1 MDIISACR
9 EAGTYRGAAV
19 ISGTTPKTVRRVI
32 ARHDAGGGTPARSP
46 RGHDC
51 DVVATLVAERVK
63 KTAGRISAKRLLP
76 AARAGGYAGSPRN
89 FRRLVAAQ
97 KQAWRRDHHRGR
109 RPAVWSPGEH
119 LVIDWGAEGGLHVFC
134 AVLAWCRFRFVRFA
148 ADDCRVNCGLRSADR
163 RGRRLSRSR
172 GVQRLGARLTC
183 RLWPAGKLLDDY
195 APFAQTCRDS
205 ASGIADACGPGSPGS
220 HRVVWGLTARPP
232 VPLRAFLRFPVC
244 PPGSPPSPA
253 VPGLPSSGVLR
264 FGPFGRCPVPV
275 LRRFPSGFPSLS
287 NLHVS
292 AAAGRFR
299 RRRSRAAGTKVT
311 SPAATTSPGSR
322 DPPALQMGSGRA
334 RWDAAAESPVTS
346 GRERRTSLRPN
357 RPERFTHVTQLV
369 GQRRS
374 VTGGRRD
381 CAASADGTGARSRSF
396 PPAGL
401 AGSRG
406 FLRSPGPASTGGSP
420 QRR

>member
-1 MDIISACR
+1 M
-9 EAGTYRGAAV
+9 TAASTAV
-19 ISGTTPKTVRRVI
+19 
-32 ARHDAGGGTPARSP
+32 
-46 RGHDC
+46 C
-51 DVVATLVAERVK
+51 DQQT
-63 KTAGRISAKRLLP
+63 
-76 AARAGGYAGSPRN
+76 
-89 FRRLVAAQ
+89 
-97 KQAWRRDHHRGR
+97 
-109 RPAVWSPGEH
+109 
-119 LVIDWGAEGGLHVFC
+119 AEGAG
-134 AVLAWCRFRFVRFA
+134 
-148 ADDCRVNCGLRSADR
+148 CRVLGKCS
-163 RGRRLSRSR
+163 
-172 GVQRLGARLTC
+172 VWGARLTC
-183 RLWPAGKLLDDY
+183 RLLPARKLLDDT
-195 APFAQTCRDS
+195 AQFAQTCRDS
-205 ASGIADACGPGSPGS
+205 ASGLADACGPRSPGS

-346 GRERRTSLRPN
+346 GRERRTSPP
-357 RPERFTHVTQLV
+357 PEPPRAVHARDAARTATTQRD
-369 GQRRS
+369 RRAAARRCA
-374 VTGGRRD
+374 GRRD
-381 CAASADGTGARSRSF
+381 RGPVQIVSSGW
-396 PPAGL
+396 PLL
-401 AGSRG
+401 AGVAFCAHLARKYRRITSETLTCSSAARISRAR
-406 FLRSPGPASTGGSP
+406 LSSGSRHP
-420 QRR
+420 R

>member
-1 MDIISACR
+1 MR
-9 EAGTYRGAAV
+9 
-19 ISGTTPKTVRRVI
+19 
-32 ARHDAGGGTPARSP
+32 P
-46 RGHDC
+46 R
-51 DVVATLVAERVK
+51 
-63 KTAGRISAKRLLP
+63 
-76 AARAGGYAGSPRN
+76 
-89 FRRLVAAQ
+89 
-97 KQAWRRDHHRGR
+97 
-109 RPAVWSPGEH
+109 
-119 LVIDWGAEGGLHVFC
+119 
-134 AVLAWCRFRFVRFA
+134 
-148 ADDCRVNCGLRSADR
+148 
-163 RGRRLSRSR
+163 
-172 GVQRLGARLTC
+172 
-183 RLWPAGKLLDDY
+183 
-195 APFAQTCRDS
+195 
-205 ASGIADACGPGSPGS
+205 SPGS
-220 HRVVWGLTARPP
+220 HRVVWGLTARRP

-264 FGPFGRCPVPV
+264 FGSPAAA
-275 LRRFPSGFPSLS
+275 RFRFSVGFPPGFPSLS

-334 RWDAAAESPVTS
+334 RWDAAAESPS
-346 GRERRTSLRPN
+346 LPAAAERRTSLRPN

-406 FLRSPGPASTGGSP
+406 FLRSPGPQVPADHLRDADVLLGRADQQGTFRSGSRHPMYLAGDRWFCPTVGVCLPGTGP
-420 QRR
+420 PPRTP

>member
-1 MDIISACR
+1 M
-9 EAGTYRGAAV
+9 
-19 ISGTTPKTVRRVI
+19 
-32 ARHDAGGGTPARSP
+32 
-46 RGHDC
+46 
-51 DVVATLVAERVK
+51 
-63 KTAGRISAKRLLP
+63 
-76 AARAGGYAGSPRN
+76 
-89 FRRLVAAQ
+89 
-97 KQAWRRDHHRGR
+97 
-109 RPAVWSPGEH
+109 
-119 LVIDWGAEGGLHVFC
+119 
-134 AVLAWCRFRFVRFA
+134 
-148 ADDCRVNCGLRSADR
+148 
-163 RGRRLSRSR
+163 SRSR

-183 RLWPAGKLLDDY
+183 RLLPARKLLDDN
-195 APFAQTCRDS
+195 AQFAQTCRDS
-205 ASGIADACGPGSPGS
+205 ASGIADACGPRSPGS

-287 NLHVS
+287 NVHVS

-381 CAASADGTGARSRSF
+381 CAAPADGARSRSF

-406 FLRSPGPASTGGSP
+406 FLRSPGPQVPADHLRDADVLLAARISRAPLSSGSRHP
-420 QRR
+420 M